1 VGQDLGAGEIFQVL
15 VVGDHINR
23 SGGAL
28 KVVSPV
34 LKGLEDGQKL
44 LVMGVVVEL
53 RGGQS
58 PQIVCDRAE
67 DLVGASDGK
76 DSSNGIVQ
84 SIGLHNQRSIRD
96 PVSKDRSG
104 GEGLLQEVKG
114 GATVLT
120 KIPRNV
126 FAGKPRERYDNV
138 GVVENEAMVEVR
150 KTEEGL
156 DVLHLAGFWPV
167 GDGFDFVG
175 GHGEAIGREA
185 EAQVF
190 GGGGMEF
197 ALFQFSKE
205 IMLAEASEDFA
216 DMFLM

>member
-1 VGQDLGAGEIFQVL
+1 LELEKYSKFL
-15 VVGDHINR
+15 WVGDHINR

-28 KVVSPV
+28 KVMLPV
-34 LKGLEDGQKL
+34 LEGLKDGQKL
-44 LVMGVVVEL
+44 LVMGVIVEL

-58 PQIVCDRAE
+58 PRIVCNRAE
-67 DLVGASDGK
+67 DLVRASDGK
-76 DSSNGIVQ
+76 DSSNGVVR
-84 SIGLHNQRSIRD
+84 SIGLHSQRSVRH
-96 PVSKDRSG
+96 PVGKDRSG

-126 FAGKPRERYDNV
+126 FAGKPHERYDDV
-138 GVVENEAMVEVR
+138 GVVEDEATVKIR

-175 GHGEAIGREA
+175 GHGKAIGAEA

-190 GGGGMEF
+190 GRGGMEF
-197 ALFQFSKE
+197 TFFRLSKE
-205 IMLAEASEDFA
+205 IMLVEASEDFA
-216 DMFLM
+216 DMYLM

>member
-1 VGQDLGAGEIFQVL
+1 MVS
-15 VVGDHINR
+15 DHINW

-34 LKGLEDGQKL
+34 LEGLEDGQKL

-58 PQIVCDRAE
+58 PRIVCDRTE

-76 DSSNGIVQ
+76 DSSDGIVQ
-84 SIGLHNQRSIRD
+84 SISLHSQRSVGD
-96 PVSKDRSG
+96 PVGKDRSG

-138 GVVENEAMVEVR
+138 GAVENEATVEVR

-175 GHGEAIGREA
+175 GHGKPIGGEA

-190 GGGGMEF
+190 TRGGMEF
-197 ALFQFSKE
+197 TFFRFSKE
-205 IMLAEASEDFA
+205 IILPEASEDFA